1 MDYMVGKTA
10 KRIELRVLA
19 KLFRTIFDLPASG
32 SVDPILLLDKL
43 HDTELFSD
51 VDYEVVYNN
60 ALGKTVPAQCVIT
73 DTGYLIQ
80 IKESTYNGAYEK
92 GTGGNR
98 MHIMHEIVHHFV
110 DKLGYKPVKNQP
122 EETKKIPAYR
132 SLEWIVMALAG
143 EIMMPYEETKGLS
156 IKELMQNY
164 GVSEAAAK
172 KRISY

>member
-98 MHIMHEIVHHFV
+98 MHIMHEIVHHSHGTGGR
-110 DKLGYKPVKNQP
+110 DNDALRRNERAIHKRAYAKLRCIRSRR
-122 EETKKIPAYR
+122 KKTNKLLKLKFFDR
-132 SLEWIVMALAG
+132 
-143 EIMMPYEETKGLS
+143 
-156 IKELMQNY
+156 
-164 GVSEAAAK
+164 
-172 KRISY
+172 KRR